1 MKDKFPSGV
10 AKASQFLQRPTPP
23 IVETAVETVI
33 DEVIETVAPNL
44 PPPPQPPISDP
55 VEDAEFEEPQ
65 SDEEIE
71 DQAET
76 YIVLLEMVLELIF
89 SIAARYRRNNKAVDI
104 AGENGVEKM
113 KAIVKKLKANEKAKK
128 SGGTINID
136 SLTEE
141 ESLLVQL
148 HGEVELFLQETEL
161 TESEKNRL
169 MKPLK
174 LIVKRRK
181 KKLSPEAMFFAGL
194 ASIAVTRLAMLKMI

>member
-1 MKDKFPSGV
+1 MQDKFFSGV
-10 AKASQFLQRPTPP
+10 QKASDFLQRPTPP

-33 DEVIETVAPNL
+33 DEVIETVTTQA
-44 PPPPQPPISDP
+44 PPPPPPVADP
-55 VEDAEFEEPQ
+55 VEEIEEPQ

-71 DQAET
+71 DQAAT

-104 AGENGVEKM
+104 GGENGVEKM

-136 SLTEE
+136 QLTEE
-141 ESLLVQL
+141 ESLLVEL
-148 HGEVELFLQETEL
+148 HGEVESFLQETEL
-161 TESEKNRL
+161 TDSEKNRL

>member
-1 MKDKFPSGV
+1 MKDKFFSGV
-10 AKASQFLQRPTPP
+10 KKASDFLQRPTPP
-23 IVETAVETVI
+23 IVESTVETVI
-33 DEVIETVAPNL
+33 DEVIETVTTQA
-44 PPPPQPPISDP
+44 PPPPVADA

-89 SIAARYRRNNKAVDI
+89 SISARYRRNNKAVDI

-141 ESLLVQL
+141 ESLLVEL
-148 HGEVELFLQETEL
+148 HGEVESFLQETEL